1 MVILIRIILLTSENE
16 HIRVSL
22 ISMSILVNCLFKPF
36 AHFSVGLSAILVW
49 MVGVLLFGLHMSSSS
64 SIQISN
70 ISSHSISYLFT
81 LTFPDTFHSV
91 HVFQWTHILNFKF
104 NVIDLFLAPKKYLSH
119 EGVCLSVV
127 CLFLV
132 SVWVSQYVC
141 LSVCLS
147 PCCQCIFV
155 SLSQC
160 ECLFLR
166 LCVSFSLCICL

>member
-36 AHFSVGLSAILVW
+36 AHFSIGLSAILVW
-49 MVGVLLFGLHMSSSS
+49 MVGVLLFGLHMTSSS

-104 NVIDLFLAPKKYLSH
+104 NVIDLFLAPKNICPMKKCFWMVWTSPVVQWLRIHLAMQGTQVWSLDQELGSH
-119 EGVCLSVV
+119 MPRSN
-127 CLFLV
+127 
-132 SVWVSQYVC
+132 
-141 LSVCLS
+141 
-147 PCCQCIFV
+147 
-155 SLSQC
+155 
-160 ECLFLR
+160 
-166 LCVSFSLCICL
+166 